1 MRVSRNVGDSV
12 CVVLMT
18 MMMIDGD
25 GGGGGGGD
33 ACRATRSSVI
43 FVAIAFFTR
52 RELREVR
59 IYTHTYKEVVD
70 ECDEEGEQED

>member
-18 MMMIDGD
+18 MIDGD

-70 ECDEEGEQED
+70 ECDEEGEEED

>member
-18 MMMIDGD
+18 MID
-25 GGGGGGGD
+25 GGGGGD

-59 IYTHTYKEVVD
+59 IYAHTYKEVVD
-70 ECDEEGEQED
+70 ECDEEGEEED